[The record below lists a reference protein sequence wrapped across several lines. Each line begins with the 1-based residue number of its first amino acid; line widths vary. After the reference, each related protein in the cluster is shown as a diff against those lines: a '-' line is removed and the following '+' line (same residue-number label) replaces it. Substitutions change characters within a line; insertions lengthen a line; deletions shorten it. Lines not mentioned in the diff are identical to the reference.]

1 MDELLGGVHVLACK
15 LLKRR
20 WSVSTSRARHARAQA
35 LQPRYH
41 YVRSLSAA
49 RARSVGTTLKEI
61 TMVQDTTRTT
71 GSTTTTSGFAGSG
84 ATNKGARITGT
95 SHLDDHS
102 GPGPEIMAAS
112 SFEGETVVNNQGDT
126 VGEIEEIMLDV
137 RSGRIA
143 YAVMSVGGFLGI
155 GEKYFAIPWRAFTM
169 DTDNHRFILD
179 VDKQRLENA
188 PGFDKDHWPAMAD
201 QAWATQVHT
210 YYSTRP
216 YWE

>member
-1 MDELLGGVHVLACK
+1 
-15 LLKRR
+15 
-20 WSVSTSRARHARAQA
+20 
-35 LQPRYH
+35 
-41 YVRSLSAA
+41 
-49 RARSVGTTLKEI
+49 
-61 TMVQDTTRTT
+61 MVQDTKTRTIPGT
-71 GSTTTTSGFAGSG
+71 STTSGFAGSP
-84 ATNKGARITGT
+84 ATSEGARIAGT

-112 SFEGETVVNNQGDT
+112 SFEGETVVNNQGET
-126 VGEIEEIMLDV
+126 VGEVEEIMLDV

-143 YAVMSVGGFLGI
+143 YAVLSVGGFLGI

-188 PGFDKDHWPAMAD
+188 PGFDKDHWPSMAD
-201 QAWATQVHT
+201 QTWATQVHT